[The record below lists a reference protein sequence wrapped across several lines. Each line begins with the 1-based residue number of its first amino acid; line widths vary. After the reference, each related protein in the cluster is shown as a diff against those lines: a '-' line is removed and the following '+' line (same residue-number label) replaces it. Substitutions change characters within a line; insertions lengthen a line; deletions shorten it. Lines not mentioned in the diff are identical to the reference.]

1 MTALPRIAAA
11 LLIFLVTLLPARS
24 ASAAPKW
31 VEADE
36 HFRHGVQLF
45 KENDFSAALVEFLR
59 AYEIDPKYQV
69 LYNIGEAYYQL
80 QDYANALKT
89 LERYLAEGSGKI
101 GAARK
106 KTVEEEITTLKT
118 RVATLTVTTN
128 EPGARITIDDILVGS
143 TPLDPLTVSAG
154 RRKVTATLSGR
165 VPVTQVINLAG
176 GDKKSLEIEIAPL
189 EKTTIIERGG
199 GSSAAPEPPSVV
211 PAVVLWS
218 ATSVLAGTSVVTG
231 ILALGASKDLEVEL
245 ARFPGDA
252 DALASAKSTAFGL
265 GLATDILIGTS
276 IAAAGVAVYFT
287 VDWAT
292 AADPTKPDQKTPKKP
307 APTARVKVLPGGL
320 ALDGTF

>member
-1 MTALPRIAAA
+1 MTALTRFAAA
-11 LLIFLVTLLPARS
+11 LLLLLMTLAPARE
-24 ASAAPKW
+24 AAAAPKW

-80 QDYANALKT
+80 QDYASALKT

-128 EPGARITIDDILVGS
+128 EPGASITVDDILVGR
-143 TPLDPLTVSAG
+143 TPLEPLTVSAG
-154 RRKVTATLSGR
+154 RRKITATLSGR

-176 GDKKSLEIEIAPL
+176 GDKKSLELEIAPAQ
-189 EKTTIIERGG
+189 KTIIERRGPAETG
-199 GSSAAPEPPSVV
+199 PEAPSVI

-231 ILALGASKDLEVEL
+231 VLALGASKDLEVEL

-292 AADPTKPDQKTPKKP
+292 APDPTKADERGPKKP
-307 APTARVKVLPGGL
+307 APTARLKVLPSGL